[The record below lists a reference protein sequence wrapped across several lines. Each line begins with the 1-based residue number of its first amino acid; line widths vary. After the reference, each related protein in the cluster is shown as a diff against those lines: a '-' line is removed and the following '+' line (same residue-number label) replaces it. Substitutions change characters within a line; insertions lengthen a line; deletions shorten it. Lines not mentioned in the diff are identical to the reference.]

1 MTVSTD
7 IYYENGTLIMHE
19 LSVAN
24 SIISSLE
31 KLKAENGFEI
41 LRKVDLSIG
50 RLSGVNSEALRL
62 ALDSLRKDTILG
74 DVQLEIREECLRIK
88 CNDCGKETDI
98 QDYNFACEFCGKADY
113 EIISGDSLEI
123 TEIEV
128 D

>member
-1 MTVSTD
+1 MTGSTD
-7 IYYENGTLIMHE
+7 IFYKNRMLLMHE

-50 RLSGVNSEALRL
+50 RLSGVNSEALRF
-62 ALDSLRKDTILG
+62 ALESLREDTLLG
-74 DVQLEIREECLRIK
+74 SAVLEINEKDLRIK
-88 CNDCGKETDI
+88 CNICGAETDV
-98 QDYNFACEFCGKADY
+98 QQFDFKCSNCGESDYD
-113 EIISGDSLEI
+113 IVSGDTLEI
-123 TEIEV
+123 SEIEV